1 MSKPQLT
8 TYSKAVLLMH
18 RNKYVCDRP
27 RDDKMSA
34 SEFFKY
40 LLISRQFI
48 RAFQLYQVYQF
59 VIDGYCSDDHKF
71 FVTTQRGSGV
81 GAQAV
86 QFKLK
91 LKKIRSLNRLLNVQ
105 YVGLYRYEYKYAQK
119 FLAINSILGHIAL
132 DLYYDSYAAKNH
144 SSIVKQVQKQLYSL
158 RGNADSFYISPH
170 MPQLDLAFADVRI
183 SDFYLIDKYF
193 FDDFPTCLSVE
204 ELLFI
209 LQNLIENYDLVSKIT
224 KMIPFFPNLRE
235 LLCSFSAEHYT
246 AEQFS
251 LQKLVAWIRDE
262 CKKLEELQKTK
273 LPITDMAIYYNFK
286 IRKPESSRVGLPI
299 LKTTEFYLRDAELV
313 NPKPDNNDEYF
324 KQHYAFELWQKKSNF
339 RACLKFTVD
348 LDPIILDNED
358 LDENVSSADEDD

>member
-119 FLAINSILGHIAL
+119 FLAVSRIFTGHIAL

-170 MPQLDLAFADVRI
+170 MPQLDLAFCGRT
-183 SDFYLIDKYF
+183 YF
-193 FDDFPTCLSVE
+193 G
-204 ELLFI
+204 LF
-209 LQNLIENYDLVSKIT
+209 
-224 KMIPFFPNLRE
+224 
-235 LLCSFSAEHYT
+235 AEHYT

-286 IRKPESSRVGLPI
+286 IRKPESSRIVRKLVKKI